1 MILIVMKII
10 VCLISLFILESLLNV
25 GFLFLFKLI
34 IIHYITRIYFL
45 FFGSFE
51 KINYFNGSKGN
62 SKSQNK
68 TLKICLKGAI
78 KMKELTIKE
87 AKDMMKNCLDSSL
100 VMSETDFTELPDNL
114 IVKGDLVLDSSCI
127 TKLPKNLV
135 VGGNAEFWNTKI
147 KSIPDDAKLNGDI
160 ILEDSSIESLP
171 DNLTVY
177 GNLNLNNTL
186 IESLPKGLTVLGDLS
201 LLNSHIKE
209 LPDDL
214 VVYGTTYL
222 KNSYIKSLSV
232 NTKLNGKVKTE
243 NDNYNVIK
251 NKVYLLITKVNDTII
266 GTMANLQKVAIAT
279 VSLQD
284 DNVNVILNAD
294 APMDCFFVDEMKKLY
309 DGYHIH
315 YYINNQQIDIK
326 SEPFAFCINNGTSFN
341 EYNEIDTL
349 HLTKAPIFIG
359 NAIEDISMRY
369 FLNLLV
375 SYGVSKD
382 KINSLSREIYNFIDI
397 EEIYQEIL
405 ENSEVR
411 ELSSGRYLLLED

>member
-1 MILIVMKII
+1 M
-10 VCLISLFILESLLNV
+10 
-25 GFLFLFKLI
+25 
-34 IIHYITRIYFL
+34 
-45 FFGSFE
+45 
-51 KINYFNGSKGN
+51 KGN

-78 KMKELTIKE
+78 KMKKLTIKE
-87 AKDMMKNCLDSSL
+87 AKNMMKNYLDSSL

-171 DNLTVY
+171 DSLTVY

-284 DNVNVILNAD
+284 DNVNVTLNAD
-294 APMDCFFVDEMKKLY
+294 VPMDCFFVEEMKKIY
-309 DGYHIH
+309 DGYNIN

-326 SEPFAFCINNGTSFN
+326 SEPFVFCINNGTSFN
-341 EYNEIDTL
+341 EYNAIDTKL
-349 HLTKAPIFIG
+349 HLTKSPIFVG
-359 NAIEDISMRY
+359 NTLKDVLMKY

-375 SYGVSKD
+375 SYGVNKD
-382 KINSLSREIYNFIDI
+382 KLNSLSREIYNFVDT
-397 EEIYQEIL
+397 EEIYQEIKDCGYL
-405 ENSEVR
+405 K
-411 ELSSGRYLLLED
+411 LLPSGRYLLKEI